1 MVIGLFIGATAL
13 TTMQE
18 GISVIANNIANV
30 NTTAFKSSMVH
41 YSDQKYAQVK
51 FGSAPTSNRG
61 GVNPGRIGTGITLS
75 DINTSF
81 TQGPLKT
88 TGLASD
94 LAIAGD
100 GFFVVTN
107 EISADL
113 NSTSNN
119 ANAFNANFT
128 RAGHFLVDA
137 NQHLVSADGSYVMG
151 AMLYEP
157 LSGRIKSVDGYQN
170 ITYYT
175 DQSVGNINDPKYFPT
190 DGEGNNLPVPI
201 PTVANTSGI
210 GDNPRFNN
218 DLVSE
223 ISVRGSVVDPLTGIA
238 TGEGLRGNLTVS
250 RQADGKMVITFDDQ
264 NAGTADSTFSV
275 AIDTTFKVLDNVL
288 TYNLANSSDEKIQLR
303 VRVQPGISTLEDI
316 FEDINFDP
324 VLGSDTLTFNGD
336 DASTQA
342 GDIMTVADED
352 FQYLDVTDLRA
363 LYDRIK
369 IPNFL
374 YEQDIN
380 LELETVNYSIESDG
394 SIIIYGPSSENQ
406 KLGRVLMANFS
417 NPDGLSDQGGSK
429 YEESLNSGTAAIT
442 VLGGPFDRSA
452 PSLLGTAL
460 VAGALETSNVDLA
473 NEFAELIQQQRGLQ
487 AQSRTISTADEI
499 LQTIINL

>member
-264 NAGTADSTFSV
+264 NA
-275 AIDTTFKVLDNVL
+275 
-288 TYNLANSSDEKIQLR
+288 
-303 VRVQPGISTLEDI
+303 
-316 FEDINFDP
+316 
-324 VLGSDTLTFNGD
+324 
-336 DASTQA
+336 
-342 GDIMTVADED
+342 
-352 FQYLDVTDLRA
+352 
-363 LYDRIK
+363 
-369 IPNFL
+369 
-374 YEQDIN
+374 
-380 LELETVNYSIESDG
+380 
-394 SIIIYGPSSENQ
+394 
-406 KLGRVLMANFS
+406 
-417 NPDGLSDQGGSK
+417 
-429 YEESLNSGTAAIT
+429 
-442 VLGGPFDRSA
+442 
-452 PSLLGTAL
+452 
-460 VAGALETSNVDLA
+460 
-473 NEFAELIQQQRGLQ
+473 
-487 AQSRTISTADEI
+487 
-499 LQTIINL
+499 

>member
-1 MVIGLFIGATAL
+1 M
-13 TTMQE
+13 
-18 GISVIANNIANV
+18 
-30 NTTAFKSSMVH
+30 
-41 YSDQKYAQVK
+41 
-51 FGSAPTSNRG
+51 
-61 GVNPGRIGTGITLS
+61 
-75 DINTSF
+75 
-81 TQGPLKT
+81 
-88 TGLASD
+88 
-94 LAIAGD
+94 
-100 GFFVVTN
+100 
-107 EISADL
+107 
-113 NSTSNN
+113 
-119 ANAFNANFT
+119 
-128 RAGHFLVDA
+128 
-137 NQHLVSADGSYVMG
+137 
-151 AMLYEP
+151 
-157 LSGRIKSVDGYQN
+157 
-170 ITYYT
+170 
-175 DQSVGNINDPKYFPT
+175 
-190 DGEGNNLPVPI
+190 
-201 PTVANTSGI
+201 
-210 GDNPRFNN
+210 
-218 DLVSE
+218 
-223 ISVRGSVVDPLTGIA
+223 
-238 TGEGLRGNLTVS
+238 
-250 RQADGKMVITFDDQ
+250 
-264 NAGTADSTFSV
+264 